1 MAPRPAPSPP
11 GARRPRPRDRRP
23 LTVLERAERDYL
35 IVLVAGADEVV
46 RAPPF
51 DAVEI
56 PVGEIFGEDAAGEE
70 AEQG

>member
-1 MAPRPAPSPP
+1 MIDPTN
-11 GARRPRPRDRRP
+11 GT

-46 RAPPF
+46 HAPPF
-51 DAVEI
+51 EAVEI
-56 PVGEIFGEDAAGEE
+56 PAGEIFGSDDAEEEE